1 MSKSQLRAV
10 NNQQI
15 HPRDV
20 TRQPEWRSNA
30 EREKLPVVNVVDT
43 GAPLLRPDEVLGHA
57 GHDARIGR
65 K

>member
-1 MSKSQLRAV
+1 MSKPALRAV
-10 NNQQI
+10 DNQQV
-15 HPRDV
+15 RDV
-20 TRQPEWRSNA
+20 AHQPEWRSDA
-30 EREKLPVVNVVDT
+30 ERERLPVVNVVDT